1 MIGGIG
7 MSRSNLSV
15 GNQAWIDRINAAW
28 HKAATAYIDIGNLL
42 IDAKKTVPHGDWA
55 DLLGKLDFDKRT
67 AQKLMEI
74 ARDER
79 LSNPSHVTLLPKHWT
94 TLYELSKLP
103 DAEFERALNEG
114 AITKNTQRAEVKKL
128 RGPKPKVTEAEYRDV
143 TESPD
148 VGPGRAA
155 STDDGAPPDAI
166 ATATPHGDRKSGDS
180 DRHFADSQ
188 PREEVPDAS
197 RGNTAPAAEEDPV
210 EAGGAEWKPPH
221 FTVPREGLVPYWID
235 QDDLVSAFA
244 NGLAMAMSAS
254 RLTNIQ
260 ELARCWPPAMPL
272 RSDQLDKFCDYLL
285 NFEAEY
291 RKRYGDGNDA
301 ALRAAG

>member
-7 MSRSNLSV
+7 MSKSNISV
-15 GNQAWIDRINAAW
+15 GNQGWIDRINAAW

-42 IDAKKTVPHGDWA
+42 IDAKKTVSHGDWA

-79 LSNPSHVTLLPKHWT
+79 LSNPSHATLLPKHWT

-114 AITKNTQRAEVKKL
+114 AITKNTQRAEVKRL
-128 RGPKPKVTEAEYRDV
+128 RGQTPKVTDAEYHDV
-143 TESPD
+143 T
-148 VGPGRAA
+148 
-155 STDDGAPPDAI
+155 
-166 ATATPHGDRKSGDS
+166 DS
-180 DRHFADSQ
+180 DRHLADSQ
-188 PREEVPDAS
+188 PREAVPDAP

-221 FTVPREGLVPYWID
+221 FTDP
-235 QDDLVSAFA
+235 VSAFA
-244 NGLAMAMSAS
+244 NGLTMAMAAHGA
-254 RLTNIQ
+254 LAAD
-260 ELARCWPPAMPL
+260 EFARCWPNDMPL
-272 RSDQLDKFCDYLL
+272 HPDELSKFVDWLL
-285 NFEAEY
+285 IFEDEHRA
-291 RKRYGDGNDA
+291 RYA
-301 ALRAAG
+301 ALRAAE